1 MTSCEKYSKPYV
13 KLAIQKG
20 AVEMNKIKAYR
31 RAAGISQEALADAMD
46 VTRQTI
52 ISLEKGKYTASLNLA
67 YKLAQYF
74 ETTIEDVFF
83 NQSDIHKKG

>member
-1 MTSCEKYSKPYV
+1 
-13 KLAIQKG
+13 
-20 AVEMNKIKAYR
+20 MNKIKDNR
-31 RAAGISQEALADAMD
+31 ISAGISQEALADAMD

-74 ETTIEDVFF
+74 GTTIEDIFF
-83 NQSDIHKKG
+83 SPSDTAEGE

>member
-1 MTSCEKYSKPYV
+1 
-13 KLAIQKG
+13 
-20 AVEMNKIKAYR
+20 MNKIKTYR
-31 RAAGISQEALADAMD
+31 MAAGISQEALAEEMD

-74 ETTIEDVFF
+74 DTTIEDMFF
-83 NQSDIHKKG
+83 SPSDTKKGV

>member
-1 MTSCEKYSKPYV
+1 
-13 KLAIQKG
+13 
-20 AVEMNKIKAYR
+20 MNKIKTYR
-31 RAAGISQEALADAMD
+31 MATGISQEALAEEMD

-74 ETTIEDVFF
+74 DTTIEDIFF
-83 NQSDIHKKG
+83 SKSGIGKGV

>member
-1 MTSCEKYSKPYV
+1 
-13 KLAIQKG
+13 
-20 AVEMNKIKAYR
+20 MNKIKAYR
-31 RAAGISQEALADAMD
+31 LGAGISQETLAEEMD

-74 ETTIEDVFF
+74 DTTIEDIFF
-83 NQSDIHKKG
+83 SKSGIGKGV

>member
-1 MTSCEKYSKPYV
+1 
-13 KLAIQKG
+13 
-20 AVEMNKIKAYR
+20 MNKIKAYR
-31 RAAGISQEALADAMD
+31 TAYGVSQEALAEAME

-74 ETTIEDVFF
+74 ETSIEDIFF
-83 NQSDIHKKG
+83 SDSETEKGEV

>member
-1 MTSCEKYSKPYV
+1 
-13 KLAIQKG
+13 
-20 AVEMNKIKAYR
+20 MNKIKAYR
-31 RAAGISQEALADAMD
+31 MGAGISQEALAEEMD

-74 ETTIEDVFF
+74 DTTIEDIFF
-83 NQSDIHKKG
+83 SKSGIGKGV

>member
-1 MTSCEKYSKPYV
+1 
-13 KLAIQKG
+13 
-20 AVEMNKIKAYR
+20 MNKIKTYR
-31 RAAGISQEALADAMD
+31 MAAGISQEALVEEMD

-74 ETTIEDVFF
+74 DTTIEDIFF
-83 NQSDIHKKG
+83 SKSGIGKGV